1 MKETDERLFVKMAD
15 HFTSDSEKAI
25 GVFDSGLGGLTCA
38 AELMKLMPNENIIY
52 FGDTARVPYG
62 TRSKETILEYAR
74 QDVNFI
80 KSHDVKM
87 IIAACGTVSSAVGG
101 IKSFGGSV
109 PFTGVVV
116 PAVQAACAATRN
128 GRIGV
133 IGTAATIRSGAYG
146 RAIRSIKPD
155 ASVIGNACPLF
166 VPFVENGL
174 TDRNDIVV
182 KTMTERYLKP
192 IKNEGVD
199 TLILG
204 CTHYPIISDAIADY
218 MGEEVKLIS
227 SGAEAAK
234 YTMNILTAKNLL
246 SSRSEQGHVTYFT
259 SDSRELFESNAH
271 AFIGSGFI
279 GDVRQIDID
288 QLNKY

>member
-1 MKETDERLFVKMAD
+1 MAD
-15 HFTSDSEKAI
+15 FITEKSEKAI
-25 GVFDSGLGGLTCA
+25 GVFDSGLGGLTCV
-38 AELMKLMPNENIIY
+38 AEIMKLMPNENIIY

-101 IKSFGGSV
+101 IKDFGGAV

-146 RAIRSIKPD
+146 KAIRNIRQD
-155 ASVIGNACPLF
+155 AVIIGNACPLF
-166 VPFVENGL
+166 VPLVENSI
-174 TDRNDIVV
+174 TDKDDIVV
-182 KTMTERYLKP
+182 KTMVSRYLSP
-192 IKNEGVD
+192 IKAENVD

-204 CTHYPIISDAIADY
+204 CTHYPILRDAIAEY
-218 MGEEVKLIS
+218 MGEGVKLIS

-234 YTMNILTAKNLL
+234 YTMNMLAMNNML
-246 SSRSEQGHVTYFT
+246 SSRSEKGHVTYFT
-259 SDSRELFESNAH
+259 SDSRELFESAAH
-271 AFIGSGFI
+271 AFIGSLNGTVEQI
-279 GDVRQIDID
+279 SIDDVIMQKDC
-288 QLNKY
+288 

>member
-1 MKETDERLFVKMAD
+1 MAD
-15 HFTSDSEKAI
+15 HSTNESEKAI

-38 AELMKLMPNENIIY
+38 AELMRLMPNENIIY

-62 TRSKETILEYAR
+62 NRSKETILEYAR
-74 QDVNFI
+74 QDVSFI

-101 IKSFGGSV
+101 KKDFGGSI
-109 PFTGVVV
+109 PFTGVVI
-116 PAVQAACAATRN
+116 PAVQTACAATRN

-155 ASVIGNACPLF
+155 AVIIGNACPLY
-166 VPFVENGL
+166 VPLVENGI
-174 TDRNDIVV
+174 TDKNDIVV
-182 KTMTERYLKP
+182 RTMTQRYLKP
-192 IKNEGVD
+192 IKDEGVD

-204 CTHYPIISDAIADY
+204 CTHYPIISEAISDY
-218 MGEEVKLIS
+218 MGENVRLIS
-227 SGAEAAK
+227 SGAETARYA
-234 YTMNILTAKNLL
+234 MNLLAGRNLL
-246 SSRSEQGHVTYFT
+246 SAREERGKAVYFT
-259 SDSRELFESNAH
+259 SDSKELFESNAH
-271 AFIGSGFI
+271 AFIGSGFE

-288 QLNKY
+288 ELNKF